1 MAGKSFKKNALV
13 KLAISVFI
21 SSMAISGAQV
31 ALAGYSVSGTMMK
44 SRGPCEFSLQL
55 QTSVEARRSYL
66 VQLAKVLDRA
76 PGFTSDVEEMYQNI
90 EPASFQEDS
99 GFSSL
104 LGTTREELP
113 QLSRT
118 DAISTSC
125 LSCHDAASEVPVSL
139 NVRNNPTGSKWHRQ
153 SGGSDHPIGMDYQSY
168 VASNP
173 RKYRPV
179 FTGQSDKMVFVD
191 GKVGCLTCHDP
202 LNPERRHLAKD
213 DRNSRLCLTCHMM

>member
-1 MAGKSFKKNALV
+1 MAGKSFKNSSLF

-21 SSMAISGAQV
+21 SSMAISGAQI
-31 ALAGYSVSGTMMK
+31 ASAGYSASGTIMK
-44 SRGPCEFSLQL
+44 SKGPCEFSLQL
-55 QTSVEARRSYL
+55 QSSVEVRRGYL
-66 VQLAKVLDRA
+66 VQLAEVLGRT
-76 PGFTSDVEEMYQNI
+76 PGLTSDVEEMYQNI

-99 GFSSL
+99 GLVSL
-104 LGTTREELP
+104 FGTKEEINP
-113 QLSRT
+113 FSRT

-139 NVRNNPTGSKWHRQ
+139 NVRNNPTGGKWHRQ

-168 VASNP
+168 VSANP

-213 DRNSRLCLTCHMM
+213 DHNSALCLTCHMM